1 MPPSV
6 DVATHGC
13 FAMCSM
19 SHSAIEKPRMRA
31 PPLRSRPS
39 IWMRIAASTGS
50 IFHVAA
56 ISFSDLP

>member
-6 DVATHGC
+6 EVATQGC
-13 FAMCSM
+13 LAMCSM

-31 PPLRSRPS
+31 PPLRSSPS

-50 IFHVAA
+50 TFQVAA
-56 ISFSDLP
+56 ISFSVFP